1 MTAGDRAEP
10 IQAAGGV
17 LWRDS
22 GDERQFAVIHRPKY
36 DDWTLPKGKLDPGET
51 HEQAAVR
58 EVSEET
64 GFSVELGAGL
74 GETFYEHDDRPKL
87 VRYWSMR
94 AVDGRFQPN
103 REVDDI
109 RWLPLNAA
117 RRLLTYDRD
126 RAILDRFT
134 GGDAPGD

>member
-1 MTAGDRAEP
+1 
-10 IQAAGGV
+10 
-17 LWRDS
+17 
-22 GDERQFAVIHRPKY
+22 
-36 DDWTLPKGKLDPGET
+36 
-51 HEQAAVR
+51 
-58 EVSEET
+58 
-64 GFSVELGAGL
+64 
-74 GETFYEHDDRPKL
+74 
-87 VRYWSMR
+87 MR

-109 RWLPLNAA
+109 RWLPLDGA

>member
-1 MTAGDRAEP
+1 VTAGDRAEP

-22 GDERQFAVIHRPKY
+22 GYERQFAVIHRPKY

-74 GETFYEHDDRPKL
+74 GETFYEHDDRPKQ

-109 RWLPLNAA
+109 RWLPLDGA